1 MSQRIRTSN
10 YNLIETIIFTVSATQ
25 KLDGS
30 TKEKVKPQK
39 IEPLKITVGL
49 SRQKHLP
56 CFKVYDHA
64 IWPWEYTKYKE
75 IENQNLALTPT
86 GVLATKEMLLC
97 GHLYLP
103 KFSLK
108 DKTVLDIGACCG
120 ETANIFLKA
129 GAKKVIC
136 IEPNIN
142 RIRYID
148 FNKRNLGWNVDI
160 IPEKA
165 NPKHIIE
172 TKPDLIKC
180 DIEGYEMDLIDYLPN
195 YPCVLEVHN
204 YWIRDRFAERGFK
217 ELTKPDPMLGECLMA
232 NDAFSIR

>member
-1 MSQRIRTSN
+1 MCGQ
-10 YNLIETIIFTVSATQ
+10 
-25 KLDGS
+25 
-30 TKEKVKPQK
+30 
-39 IEPLKITVGL
+39 
-49 SRQKHLP
+49 
-56 CFKVYDHA
+56 A
-64 IWPWEYTKYKE
+64 IWPWEYLQYKE

-86 GVLATKEMLLC
+86 GVFITKEMLHA

-108 DKTVLDIGACCG
+108 GKTVLDLGACCG

-136 IEPNIN
+136 VEPNIN
-142 RIRYID
+142 SINCLD
-148 FNKRNLGWNVDI
+148 FNRQNLGWNVDI

-165 NPKHIIE
+165 TPKHIIE
-172 TKPDLIKC
+172 EKPDLIKC

-204 YWIRDRFAERGFK
+204 YWIRDRFAERGFR
-217 ELTKPDPMLGECLMA
+217 ELTRPDPMLGECLMA
-232 NDAFSIR
+232 NNDFLFRKLGNAKHSHILSQ

>member
-1 MSQRIRTSN
+1 MQ
-10 YNLIETIIFTVSATQ
+10 
-25 KLDGS
+25 
-30 TKEKVKPQK
+30 
-39 IEPLKITVGL
+39 
-49 SRQKHLP
+49 
-56 CFKVYDHA
+56 
-64 IWPWEYTKYKE
+64 YKE

-86 GVLATKEMLLC
+86 GVCITKEMLHS

-108 DKTVLDIGACCG
+108 NKTVLDIGACCG

-136 IEPNIN
+136 IEPNFNSIN
-142 RIRYID
+142 YLD
-148 FNKRNLGWNVDI
+148 FNTRNLGWNVDI

-172 TKPDLIKC
+172 AKPDLIKC

-204 YWIRDRFAERGFK
+204 HWIRDRFAERGFK
-217 ELTKPDPMLGECLMA
+217 ELTIPNPMLGECLMA
-232 NDAFSIR
+232 NAAFFVR